1 MMQSDSVLPG
11 EGAKQPYVREMFDRI
26 AGTYDI
32 VNRVMTFGL
41 DQGWRSRLIREMQL
55 GAHAQVLDLAC
66 GTGDFLKAWS
76 AKGAQVYGLDLSYQM
91 LRRAEPFAPL
101 VQAVGEALPFADAS
115 FDAVSSGFA
124 VRNFADFAG
133 VLAEVSRVLRPGGVL
148 GVLEVATPK
157 SKVVRELHGFYF
169 GSLVPLIG
177 GLISSDKVAYRYL
190 PQSVS
195 YLPSEDRFVEL
206 FEQSGFVDLKRIVV
220 GLGAAQLLIAKRR
233 GV

>member
-1 MMQSDSVLPG
+1 
-11 EGAKQPYVREMFDRI
+11 
-26 AGTYDI
+26 
-32 VNRVMTFGL
+32 
-41 DQGWRSRLIREMQL
+41 
-55 GAHAQVLDLAC
+55 
-66 GTGDFLKAWS
+66 
-76 AKGAQVYGLDLSYQM
+76 
-91 LRRAEPFAPL
+91 
-101 VQAVGEALPFADAS
+101 
-115 FDAVSSGFA
+115 
-124 VRNFADFAG
+124 G

-169 GSLVPLIG
+169 GSLVPMIG

>member
-1 MMQSDSVLPG
+1 MMQSDNVLPG
-11 EGAKQPYVREMFDRI
+11 EGAKQPYVQDMFDRI

-41 DQGWRSRLIREMQL
+41 DQGWRSRLIREMHL
-55 GAHAQVLDLAC
+55 GVNAQVLDLAC

-76 AKGAQVYGLDLSYQM
+76 ARGVRVYGLDLSYQM
-91 LRRAEPFAPL
+91 LRKAEPFAPL
-101 VQAVGEALPFADAS
+101 VQAVGEALPFGDAS

-133 VLAEVSRVLRPGGVL
+133 VLAEVSRVLRPGGVV

-157 SKVVRELHGFYF
+157 SRVVRELHGFYF

-177 GLISSDKVAYRYL
+177 GLISSDKSAYRYL
-190 PQSVS
+190 PQSVT
-195 YLPSEDRFVEL
+195 YLPSDERFVEL
-206 FEQSGFVDLKRIVV
+206 FEQNGFMDLRRITV